1 MPVNGNGLECT
12 RRAKQREEGENRKVE
27 GEKRQRK
34 EEREQ
39 RPVQQAIT
47 MCSGCF
53 GLSVRSCTR
62 PYVCPLSAPGTPAEC
77 IAVWPRWRVSD
88 RLSLG
93 LYAL

>member
-1 MPVNGNGLECT
+1 MAMAWSVL
-12 RRAKQREEGENRKVE
+12 EEGTREKKE
-27 GEKRQRK
+27 KTEKRQSK
-34 EEREQ
+34 EEEKERERE